1 MNVSDYL
8 PSFSAEQWAGL
19 SAYASAAS
27 AVGTFVQALI
37 AFFGLWF
44 VGRQIRDARRASDVQ
59 NLFAFYK
66 SITDAE
72 QSFLNAK
79 DADDKDRT
87 FYELANLL
95 ETHAMALRGRI
106 YTGVTKEAVELKLI
120 DSCAFIQ
127 MSEFWYKRLEEGRS
141 TQSSFIDLFIFI
153 NKKRR
158 RIAKVKRLLQPSEAP
173 ETSGVDTAQQDA
185 LCDTGQEVPS
195 ISEAAPAK
203 DPVAQ

>member
-1 MNVSDYL
+1 MNVPDYI
-8 PSFSAEQWAGL
+8 PAFTPDQWAGL

-27 AVGTFVQALI
+27 AFGTFAQALI

-72 QSFLNAK
+72 LSFLNAK
-79 DADDKDRT
+79 DPDDKDRT

-95 ETHAMALRGRI
+95 ETHAMALRGSI

-120 DSCAFIQ
+120 DACAFIQ
-127 MSEFWYKRLEEGRS
+127 VSEFWYKRLEEGRTTNS
-141 TQSSFIDLFIFI
+141 AFKDLFGFI
-153 NKKRR
+153 KKKRR
-158 RIAKVKRLLQPSEAP
+158 KIAKVTRLLKASVNP
-173 ETSGVDTAQQDA
+173 ETPDVVLEQQDTHCEA
-185 LCDTGQEVPS
+185 VEEGPPTGET
-195 ISEAAPAK
+195 APAK
-203 DPVAQ
+203 ITVPQ